1 MGKVIA
7 GYFICVNGVIWTV
20 FIEGEAF
27 SSNMDAGIAVVDS
40 KNGDGKE
47 VQILVDDAGETLV
60 HEEYVLWPSLVDLAR
75 AIEEQ

>member
-20 FIEGEAF
+20 FIEDETF

-40 KNGDGKE
+40 KMVMARRYKS
-47 VQILVDDAGETLV
+47 LLMTLV
-60 HEEYVLWPSLVDLAR
+60 KHWFMKSMYSGHRLWIWPER
-75 AIEEQ
+75 